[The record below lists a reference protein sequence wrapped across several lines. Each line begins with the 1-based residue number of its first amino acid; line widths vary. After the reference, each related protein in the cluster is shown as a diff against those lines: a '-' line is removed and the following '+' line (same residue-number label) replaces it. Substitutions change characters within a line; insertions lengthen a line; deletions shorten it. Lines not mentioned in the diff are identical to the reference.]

1 MRGNK
6 LLCNN
11 VAGRKISITQTL
23 THHGSQS
30 ALLAAKVPGGG
41 ATQAQITYPGTV
53 GLDKGPKTSN
63 PVPIIGRIR
72 GCRWGS
78 AHLTLWQGHL
88 PRLIDCAAGTGGRS
102 GREGLKPF

>member
-41 ATQAQITYPGTV
+41 ATQ
-53 GLDKGPKTSN
+53 
-63 PVPIIGRIR
+63 GR
-72 GCRWGS
+72 
-78 AHLTLWQGHL
+78 
-88 PRLIDCAAGTGGRS
+88 
-102 GREGLKPF
+102 K

>member
-1 MRGNK
+1 LNVNRYWLAERQSMRGNK

-41 ATQAQITYPGTV
+41 ATPGANNLSWYRRSRQRAQ
-53 GLDKGPKTSN
+53 N
-63 PVPIIGRIR
+63 
-72 GCRWGS
+72 
-78 AHLTLWQGHL
+78 Q
-88 PRLIDCAAGTGGRS
+88 
-102 GREGLKPF
+102 